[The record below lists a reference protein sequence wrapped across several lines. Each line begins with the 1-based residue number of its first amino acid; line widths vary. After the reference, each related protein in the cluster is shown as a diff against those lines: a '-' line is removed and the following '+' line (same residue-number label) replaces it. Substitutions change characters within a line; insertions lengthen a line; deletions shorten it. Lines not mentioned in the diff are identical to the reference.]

1 VIAFSLDDC
10 GAHLVFSDKVLLHFA
25 QHQQRKRCDV
35 EAGGQ
40 LFARLTPFEVFI
52 EEATGPR
59 LSDRRTRM
67 SYLPDRLAERAEI
80 REKFSDGLH
89 YVGDW
94 HTHPEKDA
102 KPSSID
108 KATIADCTHKSSHK
122 LQGFILAV
130 VGNGQLPE
138 CLHVS
143 FYPKLTCGETW
154 MTGLSLS
161 ISKNL

>member
-25 QHQQRKRCDV
+25 QHQQRKRRDV

-59 LSDRRTRM
+59 LSDRRARM
-67 SYLPDRLAERAEI
+67 SYVPDRLAERAEI
-80 REKFSDGLH
+80 REKFSEGLH

-94 HTHPEKDA
+94 HTHPEKNA

-108 KATIADCTHKSSHK
+108 KATIADCTQKSSHR

-130 VGNGQLPE
+130 VGNGKLPE

-143 FYPKLTCGETW
+143 FYPRVTGDEAW
-154 MTGLSLS
+154 ITGLSLS
-161 ISKNL
+161 SS

>member
-1 VIAFSLDDC
+1 VIVFALDDC

-25 QHQQRKRCDV
+25 QHQQRKRRDV

-59 LSDRRTRM
+59 LSDHRARM
-67 SYLPDRLAERAEI
+67 SYVPDRLAERAEI
-80 REKFSDGLH
+80 REKFSEGLH

-94 HTHPEKDA
+94 HTHPERNA

-108 KATIADCTHKSSHK
+108 KATIADCTQKSSHE

-130 VGNGQLPE
+130 VGYGQLPE

-143 FYPKLTCGETW
+143 LYLRVTGGETGI
-154 MTGLSLS
+154 TGV
-161 ISKNL
+161 

>member
-1 VIAFSLDDC
+1 MIAFSLDDC

-25 QHQQRKRCDV
+25 QHQQRKQRDV

-59 LSDRRTRM
+59 LSDRRARM
-67 SYLPDRLAERAEI
+67 SYVPDRLAERAEI
-80 REKFSDGLH
+80 REKFSEGLH

-94 HTHPEKDA
+94 HTHPEKNA

-108 KATIADCTHKSSHK
+108 KATIADCTQKSSHR
-122 LQGFILAV
+122 LQGFVLAV
-130 VGNGQLPE
+130 VGNGNLPE

-143 FYPKLTCGETW
+143 FYPKLTCVRPGSLV
-154 MTGLSLS
+154 LSLS
-161 ISKNL
+161 ISENL

>member
-1 VIAFSLDDC
+1 MIAFGFDDR
-10 GAHLVFSDKVLLHFA
+10 GAHLVFSDKALLHFA
-25 QHQQRKRCDV
+25 QHQQRKWRDV

-59 LSDRRTRM
+59 LSDRRARM

-80 REKFSDGLH
+80 REKFSEGLH

-94 HTHPEKDA
+94 HTHPEKNA
-102 KPSSID
+102 NPSSID
-108 KATIADCTHKSSHK
+108 KATIADCTQKSSHG
-122 LQGFILAV
+122 LQGFFLAV
-130 VGNGQLPE
+130 VGNGKLPE

-143 FYPKLTCGETW
+143 FYPKVTGDRGGI
-154 MTGLSLS
+154 TGLILS
-161 ISKNL
+161 SS